1 MRAVRL
7 LLRGRPP
14 WRRALFQAAA
24 RSDARAFA
32 FSYRISRA
40 VKLPCFSSSLSFFWL
55 TSQFPKSKLFSE
67 LVLPGFRAREPPFL
81 SGFSQGFAPLSFTVF
96 SSPNTLSPINPF
108 PSGLCLFLF
117 PTLLSLS
124 FLVVRAMPTVLGR
137 IDAYVSVVSARAPHR
152 SCGIFCPSSFQI
164 SNLSLKVWGAGFP
177 LLIFDTQ
184 LSERTFGTSTL
195 FPLSFST
202 DLRPGFFPASV
213 LRFPALISLVAS

>member
-1 MRAVRL
+1 MTRAGAVRAVRL

-108 PSGLCLFLF
+108 PSGLCLFSF
-117 PTLLSLS
+117 PHPPLPFFFGCAGYAHGAWSDRRLCQRCLRPCTAQELRNFLPLKLSNFKSQFESLG
-124 FLVVRAMPTVLGR
+124 GR
-137 IDAYVSVVSARAPHR
+137 IS
-152 SCGIFCPSSFQI
+152 
-164 SNLSLKVWGAGFP
+164 
-177 LLIFDTQ
+177 
-184 LSERTFGTSTL
+184 TSH
-195 FPLSFST
+195 F
-202 DLRPGFFPASV
+202 
-213 LRFPALISLVAS
+213 